1 MLKFKI
7 KIFKVEFFFKENA
20 TVYILTRIYDRR
32 FNSMNKN
39 LQAHLIDK
47 CKNNETLAQ
56 MQLYDLYCKA
66 MYNTACNYI
75 KDDVIA
81 QDIMQ
86 EAFLKA
92 FVKIESFTAEA
103 SFGSWLKRIVIN
115 QCIDYLKKKRIELV
129 SIEEKELTIA
139 DDGDWTVKEEV
150 SVNVVISAINSLPE
164 KYKVV
169 LNLYL
174 IEGYDH
180 QEIAKVLN
188 ITEVNSRSQ
197 LMRGKNKLRGQLK
210 QYNYA

>member
-1 MLKFKI
+1 MSKTVFINNKI
-7 KIFKVEFFFKENA
+7 VEDCKQNNA
-20 TVYILTRIYDRR
+20 
-32 FNSMNKN
+32 K
-39 LQAHLIDK
+39 
-47 CKNNETLAQ
+47 AQ
-56 MQLYDLYCKA
+56 MQLYDMYCQA
-66 MYNTACNYI
+66 MFT
-75 KDDVIA
+75 IA
-81 QDIMQ
+81 QRYVKDSFVAEDMMQ
-86 EAFLKA
+86 DAFIKVFKNIQGFKGEVTIGA
-92 FVKIESFTAEA
+92 WI
-103 SFGSWLKRIVIN
+103 KRIVIN

-129 SIEEKELTIA
+129 SIEEKELKIA

-150 SVNVVISAINSLPE
+150 SVNIVTSAINSLPE

>member
-1 MLKFKI
+1 MGK
-7 KIFKVEFFFKENA
+7 
-20 TVYILTRIYDRR
+20 TVYL
-32 FNSMNKN
+32 NNK
-39 LQAHLIDK
+39 IVEG
-47 CKNNETLAQ
+47 CKQNNAKAQ
-56 MQLYDLYCKA
+56 MQLYDMYCQA
-66 MYNTACNYI
+66 MFT
-75 KDDVIA
+75 IA
-81 QDIMQ
+81 QRYVKDSFVAEDMMQ
-86 EAFLKA
+86 DAFIKV
-92 FVKIESFTAEA
+92 FKNITSFKGEVTIGA
-103 SFGSWLKRIVIN
+103 WIKRIVIN

-150 SVNVVISAINSLPE
+150 TTDIVTSAINSLPE

-188 ITEVNSRSQ
+188 ITEVSSRSQ
-197 LMRGKNKLRGQLK
+197 LMRGKNKLKGQLK